1 MPSNPD
7 RSRSDDAG
15 AGSSDPLSRSN
26 LHSPPNVKMSRADT
40 VDMFTEE
47 IDPYARDWM
56 FPEENNENHYAR
68 AFMFGDFHADT
79 HSFIEKA
86 TSRAPKE
93 VACAAAA
100 SALVSP
106 LVSIIDKCLVQDI
119 AGTSQFL
126 KAVSNATKEMVL
138 TPKTF
143 FSALPFRLTF
153 AVYFGTYAVANL
165 TELAMDK
172 NNITKDDQRKT
183 IKVGASGLANI
194 GLLLWRDSI
203 FARMYSNSPPR
214 AIPMRTLGLFAARDM
229 STMYATFYLAPLA
242 AEYLEKNH
250 GIETNIAELSSALA
264 IPAAIQVVTAP
275 FHIHAM
281 DFYSRPSTAEA
292 PITNADRWG
301 IVRKEF
307 KTVSFARSFRI
318 LPAFGIGSFSNNKF
332 REWFIRQENEDLL
345 LQRQLTRAFTSMRN

>member
-1 MPSNPD
+1 MSSNPD
-7 RSRSDDAG
+7 SSDDAGSDDAG

-26 LHSPPNVKMSRADT
+26 IHSPPNMKISRADT

-56 FPEENNENHYAR
+56 FPEEENDTHYAR

-79 HSFIEKA
+79 HHFIEKA

-143 FSALPFRLTF
+143 VSALPFRLTF

-183 IKVGASGLANI
+183 IKVGASGVANI

-203 FARMYSNSPPR
+203 FARIYSNSPPR
-214 AIPMRTLGLFAARDM
+214 AIPMRTLGLFATRDFA
-229 STMYATFYLAPLA
+229 TMYATFYLVSNSIKQYTMFHCMRSELVFLYSLSNISFPSLLHFH
-242 AEYLEKNH
+242 YRPQLLPNILR
-250 GIETNIAELSSALA
+250 GITALKR
-264 IPAAIQVVTAP
+264 T
-275 FHIHAM
+275 
-281 DFYSRPSTAEA
+281 
-292 PITNADRWG
+292 
-301 IVRKEF
+301 
-307 KTVSFARSFRI
+307 
-318 LPAFGIGSFSNNKF
+318 LPN
-332 REWFIRQENEDLL
+332 
-345 LQRQLTRAFTSMRN
+345 